1 MKNPIRA
8 INFSVAS
15 YWRGIGKLDEV
26 DLLRILFDDDELQRM
41 ANDPNFKSKRWSSD
55 LVKAYRKKI
64 QILTSATDERDL
76 RALKSLHL
84 EQLKGNR
91 IGTSS
96 IRLNKQYRLIL
107 QFKSDES
114 GRTVI
119 VIELV
124 DYH

>member
-1 MKNPIRA
+1 
-8 INFSVAS
+8 
-15 YWRGIGKLDEV
+15 
-26 DLLRILFDDDELQRM
+26 M
-41 ANDPNFKSKRWSSD
+41 ANDPNFKSKKWSSD